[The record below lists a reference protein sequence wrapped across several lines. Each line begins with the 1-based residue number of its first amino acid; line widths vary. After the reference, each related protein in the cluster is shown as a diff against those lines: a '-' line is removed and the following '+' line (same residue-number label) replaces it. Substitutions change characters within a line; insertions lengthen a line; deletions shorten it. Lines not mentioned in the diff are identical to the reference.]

1 MGIDA
6 VIIDAE
12 FKMESAYSEY
22 GHFINLRFIDESPS
36 LNKLKCFIKELSQ
49 YDDVRLVDYNY
60 QIEVINENS
69 NLDGFDIVKH

>member
-1 MGIDA
+1 MVIDA

-22 GHFINLRFIDESPS
+22 G
-36 LNKLKCFIKELSQ
+36 CFIKELSQ

>member
-1 MGIDA
+1 MVIDA

-49 YDDVRLVDYNY
+49 YDDVRAC
-60 QIEVINENS
+60 
-69 NLDGFDIVKH
+69 